1 MFKLSQFSQIIKYCR
16 KQSFKTKIFGTFV
29 PEYLKGLESIGRR
42 IARFTNCPN
51 FRAVGHATMVQL
63 SSVHSTLRSK

>member
-1 MFKLSQFSQIIKYCR
+1 MQEKLENIVEKR
-16 KQSFKTKIFGTFV
+16 KQSFKKIFGTFV

-63 SSVHSTLRSK
+63 SSVYSMLRSK

>member
-1 MFKLSQFSQIIKYCR
+1 MFKLSQFSQILKYCR
-16 KQSFKTKIFGTFV
+16 IKETDVQKKIFGTFV
-29 PEYLKGLESIGRR
+29 PEYLKGSIGRR

-63 SSVHSTLRSK
+63 SSAHSMLRSK